1 MAGLKSF
8 SKHHL
13 FQSSNFEIMRLVTA
27 FVLCFFAVVS
37 CSRQSV
43 ESMPVSQD
51 VVVADSVV
59 EKMTVENRG
68 RSDSVIRKL
77 GDETVLYITDSFL
90 LGNCDSG
97 ILDWKSID
105 DIARSLND
113 WEYSESAQY
122 STNTVESE
130 DESGCSGDTMHVY
143 RNGIKIMSYF
153 RESCGDMGSYTYEYY
168 YDNGLVGYKE
178 GGGGQFGGWYSREY
192 NSEAKYAKDGK
203 LVQEFACSVS
213 ESPAG
218 DDFIDGMP
226 SKLDTIYESTLK
238 RNGQE
243 VNVRQINDSLF
254 YTIIDDDCKEMAKG
268 CAGYGDKD
276 LPKIVHE
283 AMERCSSVF
292 QTR

>member
-1 MAGLKSF
+1 
-8 SKHHL
+8 
-13 FQSSNFEIMRLVTA
+13 MR
-27 FVLCFFAVVS
+27 FVIVFVSCFFAVVS
-37 CSRQSV
+37 CSRQRV
-43 ESMPVSQD
+43 ESMPVTHD
-51 VVVADSVV
+51 VMVADSVV

-68 RSDSVIRKL
+68 RRDSVIRKL
-77 GDETVLYITDSFL
+77 GDETVLYISDSFL
-90 LGNCDSG
+90 LKNCDSG

-178 GGGGQFGGWYSREY
+178 EGGGQFGGWYSREY

-226 SKLDTIYESTLK
+226 LKLDTIYESTLK

-243 VNVRQINDSLF
+243 VNVRQFNDSLF

-268 CAGYGDKD
+268 CVGYGNKD

-283 AMERCSSVF
+283 AMECCSSVF
-292 QTR
+292 RTR

>member
-1 MAGLKSF
+1 VDGLKSF
-8 SKHHL
+8 RNIIF
-13 FQSSNFEIMRLVTA
+13 FQSLSFEIMR
-27 FVLCFFAVVS
+27 FVIVFVSCFFAVVS
-37 CSRQSV
+37 CSRQRV
-43 ESMPVSQD
+43 ESMPVTHD
-51 VVVADSVV
+51 VMVVDSVV

-68 RSDSVIRKL
+68 RRDSVIRKF

-122 STNTVESE
+122 STNTVESKE
-130 DESGCSGDTMHVY
+130 VSGCSGDTMHVY

-213 ESPAG
+213 ENPAG

-226 SKLDTIYESTLK
+226 LKLDTIYESTLK

-243 VNVRQINDSLF
+243 VKVRQINDSLS
-254 YTIIDDDCKEMAKG
+254 YTIIGDDCEEKAKG
-268 CAGYGDKD
+268 CVVYGDKD

-283 AMERCSSVF
+283 AMERCNSVF
-292 QTR
+292 RIR

>member
-1 MAGLKSF
+1 
-8 SKHHL
+8 
-13 FQSSNFEIMRLVTA
+13 MR
-27 FVLCFFAVVS
+27 FVIVFVSCFFAVVS
-37 CSRQSV
+37 CSRQRV
-43 ESMPVSQD
+43 ESMPVTHD
-51 VVVADSVV
+51 VMVVDSVV

-68 RSDSVIRKL
+68 RRDSVIRKF

-113 WEYSESAQY
+113 WEYSKSAQY

-192 NSEAKYAKDGK
+192 NSEAKYAKDG
-203 LVQEFACSVS
+203 
-213 ESPAG
+213 
-218 DDFIDGMP
+218 
-226 SKLDTIYESTLK
+226 
-238 RNGQE
+238 
-243 VNVRQINDSLF
+243 
-254 YTIIDDDCKEMAKG
+254 
-268 CAGYGDKD
+268 
-276 LPKIVHE
+276 
-283 AMERCSSVF
+283 
-292 QTR
+292 